1 MIWYLITLIGTQSIY
16 QLFENDHSSW
26 VNQKVYGLLLWYLYN
41 YTTYNWKT
49 IEKTDKPESDTDS

>member
-1 MIWYLITLIGTQSIY
+1 MSEPKGVRFVVMVL
-16 QLFENDHSSW
+16 
-26 VNQKVYGLLLWYLYN
+26 V